1 MLNSM
6 FSILCWLK
14 LFRKKYVESKTLY
27 RLCAYISNFNK
38 SKYVIENRATV
49 YGGALLKGERPQRSH
64 TLTNH
69 VPRHETVFRVLLFLI
84 HTKLP
89 YGPATT
95 LKMDFILKP
104 DRKFSKAQDIV

>member
-69 VPRHETVFRVLLFLI
+69 VPRHETVFSECCF
-84 HTKLP
+84 
-89 YGPATT
+89 
-95 LKMDFILKP
+95 F
-104 DRKFSKAQDIV
+104 